1 MDVPAPSLAPVRR
14 GISDLPDEVIIKIF
28 HQSYGFCKGWWDDV
42 DTEVPW
48 IHDLRI
54 LSLVC
59 KDWRAIILNTPSF
72 WTTINCCWTNFQD
85 RWMVPEVISARL
97 SHTGTDASLK
107 FLRKDLVN
115 IAVGA
120 ESMYII
126 LAQLHRLE
134 ELKTSVR
141 MPCAL
146 NEKLRGRAPLLKVLD
161 LGYDFG
167 PDKPLEVFDLDDP
180 QLLGGA
186 PPPKLTT
193 LSLEAIRV
201 PWHSCLLTTTL
212 TLLELH
218 NQTPFASYRD
228 LYNTLSP
235 LTNLEVLRLWSALPP
250 PSTSLEPELVLP
262 RLRTLWLQDDLVRSM
277 AGVLQFLKF
286 QPSVASFF
294 PQPSALDDHLAL
306 IRESIRCI
314 PPSLVFSSPSSTSPL
329 DEFVPS
335 LILTG
340 ASREG
345 SFCCHYQTTP
355 KGWREYPLFMA
366 SFRVTPGTTTLDV
379 SMEKA
384 VKAFPLKK
392 VESFVVEDYSPTNPQ
407 HFWMETVGP
416 LLKHLKVIEMAVN
429 TGTAFLETYS
439 KYLDVFPTIP
449 SDERLFTSLQ
459 TIRCKTSRNS
469 AASVSLTAETRV
481 ETTLIFNVN
490 EKRQSLGLS
499 PLVLCT

>member
-14 GISDLPDEVIIKIF
+14 GISDLPNEVIIKIL
-28 HQSYGFCKGWWDDV
+28 HQSYGFCKGWWDDA

-48 IHDLRI
+48 IHDLRM

-59 KDWRAIILNTPSF
+59 KDWRVIILNTPSF
-72 WTTINCCWTNFQD
+72 WTTINCWTNYQD

-97 SHTGTDASLK
+97 SHTGTGAPLK
-107 FLRKDLVN
+107 FLRKDLTS
-115 IAVGA
+115 ISVGE

-134 ELKTSVR
+134 ELKTFVR

-146 NEKLRGRAPLLKVLD
+146 NERLRGRAPLLKVLD
-161 LGYDFG
+161 LVYDFG
-167 PDKPLEVFDLDDP
+167 PDKPLEV
-180 QLLGGA
+180 
-186 PPPKLTT
+186 
-193 LSLEAIRV
+193 
-201 PWHSCLLTTTL
+201 
-212 TLLELH
+212 
-218 NQTPFASYRD
+218 
-228 LYNTLSP
+228 
-235 LTNLEVLRLWSALPP
+235 LWSALPP

-262 RLRTLWLQDDLVRSM
+262 RLRTLWLQDDHVGSM

-294 PQPSALDDHLAL
+294 PQPSALDDNLAL
-306 IRESIRCI
+306 IRQSIRCI
-314 PPSLVFSSPSSTSPL
+314 PPSLISPPPTSTSHL

-345 SFCCHYQTTP
+345 SFYCHYQTTP

-379 SMEKA
+379 SMQKA
-384 VKAFPLKK
+384 VKVFPLKK

-407 HFWMETVGP
+407 RFWMETVGP
-416 LLKHLKVIEMAVN
+416 LLKRLKVIEMDIN
-429 TGTAFLETYS
+429 TGAAFLETYS
-439 KYLDVFPTIP
+439 KYLDVYPTIP

-459 TIRCKTSRNS
+459 TIRCKNSRNS
-469 AASVSLTAETRV
+469 ATSVAPTAATRV
-481 ETTLIFNVN
+481 ETTLICTVN